1 MISWDRYLKKY
12 QDVMIINEDSTIFDL
27 FEEAGIVEGSAEEKE
42 FIKCKIEIIKHNNT
56 VLKKVKKLVQDLKS
70 KVSHLDSKINVEET
84 PKCPDEIIDT
94 ILEQDEKNIDV
105 SYYVSL
111 ILDAKEDM
119 YDECLPSL
127 HEVDYEYKIASII
140 VELNKEIKSAIEL
153 SYESDAEDK
162 IELNNYIK
170 KIRNILAYI
179 SKTNN
184 QNSIVPSNN
193 QEEKPNIIFLTKNKV
208 GDNTAHLVS
217 DLEYYVDSSNWM
229 DYKKLMDDFISGK
242 FLSKIGNTEKNR
254 SFNSNNQKLK
264 GLCEV
269 KNDQARIIY
278 YNLGNNNYI
287 LIKAFS
293 KKDDKSALVTMKLL
307 NAMDNFKDQEE
318 EIRENLNNPEFL
330 VEQQSYIEQT
340 KRIFA
345 KRIGG

>member
-1 MISWDRYLKKY
+1 
-12 QDVMIINEDSTIFDL
+12 
-27 FEEAGIVEGSAEEKE
+27 
-42 FIKCKIEIIKHNNT
+42 
-56 VLKKVKKLVQDLKS
+56 
-70 KVSHLDSKINVEET
+70 
-84 PKCPDEIIDT
+84 
-94 ILEQDEKNIDV
+94 
-105 SYYVSL
+105 
-111 ILDAKEDM
+111 
-119 YDECLPSL
+119 
-127 HEVDYEYKIASII
+127 
-140 VELNKEIKSAIEL
+140 
-153 SYESDAEDK
+153 
-162 IELNNYIK
+162 
-170 KIRNILAYI
+170 
-179 SKTNN
+179 
-184 QNSIVPSNN
+184 
-193 QEEKPNIIFLTKNKV
+193 
-208 GDNTAHLVS
+208 
-217 DLEYYVDSSNWM
+217 M

-242 FLSKIGNTEKNR
+242 FLSKIGNIEKNR